1 MATHSKGKNQ
11 KPNTAYYIP
20 MSAAVGAVK
29 RISKSQ
35 AVDSKGNLIQ
45 TNNNVV
51 RVGSGLVGQPRKVET
66 AAAFI
71 DMFGG
76 FTDWIKKN
84 GFAEYPTKKNFS
96 IWAGLSYETILNYIN
111 KTYGEKKSTYQE
123 ILADCLTE
131 GVNAGAYDR
140 QMSIFCLKNWC
151 GWADRAET
159 VTTTKAEPVDKATAD
174 RLIRQYV
181 DNLPQSE

>member
-1 MATHSKGKNQ
+1 MASHSKGTKQ
-11 KPNTAYYIP
+11 KPNKEYYIP
-20 MSAAVGAVK
+20 MSQAVGAVK

-51 RVGSGLVGQPRKVET
+51 RVGSGMVGQPRKIET
-66 AAAFI
+66 GDGFIDTFNAFI
-71 DMFGG
+71 D
-76 FTDWIKKN
+76 WIKGN
-84 GFAEYPTKKNFS
+84 GFLEYPTKRNF
-96 IWAGLSYETILNYIN
+96 AAFVGVTYQTIYNYLN
-111 KTYGEKKSTYQE
+111 KTFADKTRVYAD

-131 GVNAGAYDR
+131 GVNVGAYDR

-159 VTTTKAEPVDKATAD
+159 VTTTKAEPVDKETAD

-181 DNLPQSE
+181 DNLPTE